1 MQELNIKVHSLH
13 SEIDTIERVD
23 ILRDLR
29 LGVYDVVVGI
39 NLLREGL
46 DLPEVSLVA
55 ILDADKEGFL
65 RSEGSLIQI
74 VGRAARHIEGS
85 VIMYADTITRSMRRA
100 IDETNRRR
108 DLQTTHN
115 ERNHITPRGIK
126 KDVKSLSDRIK
137 TMSGAGEVADQSL
150 AAVLGGIP
158 KDEALRLIKDLESQ
172 MRTAAKQL
180 EFEKAAQLRDQI
192 IEVRRAMIE

>member
-1 MQELNIKVHSLH
+1 MHYLH

-74 VGRAARHIEGS
+74 TGRAARHIEGS
-85 VIMYADTITRSMRRA
+85 VIMYADTITRSMQRA
-100 IDETNRRR
+100 IDETSRRR
-108 DLQTTHN
+108 EIQTTHN
-115 ERNHITPRGIK
+115 ERHQITPRGIK
-126 KDVKSLSDRIK
+126 KDVKTLSERIK
-137 TMSGAGEVADQSL
+137 AMSGGTAVADGQDL
-150 AAVLGGIP
+150 ATALGGIP